1 MTSIYAFIMVIYSV
15 VNRSQTFGR
24 FSPFRGAVAVS
35 APLSE

>member
-15 VNRSQTFGR
+15 VNQSQTPGR